1 MSRIYY
7 FTYETKE
14 TFGTFNHICWLNMV
28 ARDKDQG
35 RQLNQRIS
43 FESLTFTQGLSA
55 SIRIVSSAC
64 ADNLETMEKEGKLWQ
79 RFRGRNLWNTRGY
92 SNVHARAASNQGRA
106 WSCGHRSLR
115 SFTFAF
121 RILRATA
128 VTIFPVNRPVR
139 FRVIS
144 MDYLNHSERRWLAN
158 TSLIRMSDRCQRNTR
173 ME

>member
-1 MSRIYY
+1 MLRIYDIISLMKQKKL
-7 FTYETKE
+7 FACARQGP
-14 TFGTFNHICWLNMV
+14 GTSN
-28 ARDKDQG
+28 
-35 RQLNQRIS
+35 
-43 FESLTFTQGLSA
+43 ESKNFIRKRYIRTQGLSA

-64 ADNLETMEKEGKLWQ
+64 ADNLETREKEGKLWQ
-79 RFRGRNLWNTRGY
+79 RFRSRNLWNTRGY
-92 SNVHARAASNQGRA
+92 SNVHTRAASNQGRA
-106 WSCGHRSLR
+106 WSRGHRSLR